1 MISKRLMFFAILFI
15 SLLAISGVS
24 ASEITTSEFID
35 RTDDFT
41 LESINGDDLNNNG
54 DKQEINLEEN
64 NNEVLDVV
72 DENIILNEEKK
83 TGSFTD
89 LHDLINNEYADNNT
103 IYLSNNYTFNYRTD
117 GNFINGININREL
130 TIEGNG
136 ISINGTFK
144 ARIFYVN
151 SSNVIIK
158 NR

>member
-1 MISKRLMFFAILFI
+1 MFFAILFI

-89 LHDLINNEYADNNT
+89 LHDLINNEYADNNQ
-103 IYLSNNYTFNYRTD
+103 
-117 GNFINGININREL
+117 FI
-130 TIEGNG
+130 
-136 ISINGTFK
+136 
-144 ARIFYVN
+144 
-151 SSNVIIK
+151 
-158 NR
+158 